1 MTRKSIKVAVV
12 GAGFS
17 NSPDGR
23 ERWAVRTHVPA
34 LKALPEIYDLTAVC
48 TTRMETATTAA
59 RHFDVPHAFDS
70 VERMLREVPDLDAV
84 CVSVRPT
91 LHHEVVTAALR
102 AGKHVYCEQPLGLNT
117 NEAQA
122 MYDLARQN
130 NLRTVLGHQSHYEPA
145 TLQMAELV
153 RDGFIGEPLAFNHAY
168 FGATQIVPRP
178 SHRQWVFDAKSG
190 GHPGFRSGH
199 SLDRIN
205 QVIGRD
211 VTDICADMAVQVP
224 ERANVDGGDP
234 IRSTQVDNTNYL
246 LRVGDRIMGT
256 MQTCF
261 TAWFGSGNRFEI
273 YGTEGMLML
282 TTDASPAW
290 EKTTGLGDPS
300 RGELKLYGA
309 RANLKDILE
318 NPVPPERLQRQ
329 FKELPI
335 DPKHYY
341 VEGIERGR
349 ATYLVAQMW
358 HAFAEAIHNGTECA
372 PSFRDKLKIHCIW
385 DAAEQSVREK
395 RWVKVDYSRIG
406 A

>member
-1 MTRKSIKVAVV
+1 MSKKRIKVAVV

-34 LKALPEIYDLTAVC
+34 LKALPDIYDLAAVC

-59 RHFDVPHAFDS
+59 KHFDVPHAFDS
-70 VERMLREVPDLDAV
+70 VERMLKEMPDLEAI

-91 LHHEVVTAALR
+91 LHHQVVMAALR

-117 NEAQA
+117 QEAQE
-122 MYDLARQN
+122 MYELARRN

-153 RDGFIGEPLAFNHAY
+153 RAGFIGEPLAFNHAY
-168 FGATQIVPRP
+168 FVSNQIVPRP
-178 SHRQWVFDAKSG
+178 SHRQWVFDGKSG

-211 VTDICADMAVQVP
+211 VTEICADMAIQVP
-224 ERANVDGGDP
+224 VRANVDGGEP

-246 LRVGDRIMGT
+246 LRVGDTVMGT

-261 TAWFGSGNRFEI
+261 TAWFGTGSRFEL
-273 YGTEGMLML
+273 YGSDGMLML
-282 TTDASPAW
+282 DTVELSNWDK
-290 EKTTGLGDPS
+290 KTGQGDPP
-300 RGELKLYGA
+300 RGELRLFGA
-309 RANLKDILE
+309 HADLAQMMKDPIA
-318 NPVPPERLQRQ
+318 PERLERR
-329 FKELPI
+329 FTEIPLDDKHITVKGI
-335 DPKHYY
+335 D
-341 VEGIERGR
+341 RGR
-349 ATYLVAQMW
+349 ATFLVAQTW
-358 HAFAEAIHNGTECA
+358 TAFHKAIGEGRDGA
-372 PSFRDKLKIHCIW
+372 PSFRD
-385 DAAEQSVREK
+385 E
-395 RWVKVDYSRIG
+395 
-406 A
+406 

>member
-1 MTRKSIKVAVV
+1 MSKKRIKVAVV

-34 LKALPEIYDLTAVC
+34 LKALPDIYDLAAVC

-59 RHFDVPHAFDS
+59 KHFDVPHAFDS
-70 VERMLREVPDLDAV
+70 VERMLKEMPDLEAV

-91 LHHEVVTAALR
+91 LHHQVVTAALR

-117 NEAQA
+117 QEAQE
-122 MYDLARQN
+122 MYELAQKY

-153 RDGFIGEPLAFNHAY
+153 RAGFIGEPLAFNHAY
-168 FGATQIVPRP
+168 FVSNQIVPRP

-190 GHPGFRSGH
+190 GHPPFRSGH
-199 SLDRIN
+199 SLDRIK

-211 VTDICADMAVQVP
+211 VTEICADMAVQVP
-224 ERANVDGGDP
+224 ERANVDGGPP

-246 LRVGDRIMGT
+246 LRVGDTIMGT

-261 TAWFGSGNRFEI
+261 TAWFGTGNRFEI

-290 EKTTGLGDPS
+290 DKNTGLGDPS

-309 RANLKDILE
+309 RANLKDIME

-329 FKELPI
+329 FKELPV
-335 DPKHYY
+335 DAKHYY
-341 VEGIERGR
+341 VQGIERGR

-358 HAFAEAIHNGTECA
+358 YAFADAIRNGTECA
-372 PSFRDKLKIHCIW
+372 PSFRDKLKIHYIW

-395 RWVKVDYSRIG
+395 RWVKVDYSKLG
-406 A
+406 N